1 MSTII
6 AVCISDVRGVQKTP
20 VAEIELLAD
29 HGVKGDAH
37 AGEWHRQ
44 VSLLADESAQVMRA
58 KGVTVGAGAFGEN
71 ILTRGIDVKALP
83 IGAQLRIGAREP
95 GAGPAAA
102 ADPTAAGDPAAPSG
116 PAAEGILLEVTQI
129 GKVCHNPCAI
139 YALAGEC
146 IMPTDGIFCR
156 VLRGGL
162 VRPGDAIEVVGP
174 ARSDPRSSAQRAH
187 HAHPHPPADHGA
199 RPSARRFRVALVVLS
214 DSRSTGA
221 REDLVVPT
229 TTDVLA
235 STAFDLIDTRI
246 IPDDEPGIVAAL
258 RELVARDDIHLILT
272 SGGTGLAPRDHAPE
286 ATRAVIEREAPG
298 LPELLR
304 MKGLAHTPRAML
316 TRGVAGTAGRTLI
329 VNLPGSPKAVREG
342 LDTLLPILPHALET
356 LLGQSR
362 ECARE

>member
-1 MSTII
+1 MSTVV
-6 AVCISDVRGVQKTP
+6 AVCTSDVRGVQKAP
-20 VAEIELLAD
+20 VAEIELLVD

-37 AGEWHRQ
+37 AGDWHRQ

-58 KGVTVGAGAFGEN
+58 KGVAVGAGAFGEN
-71 ILTRGIDVKALP
+71 ILTLGIDVKALP
-83 IGAQLRIGAREP
+83 IGARLRIRA
-95 GAGPAAA
+95 AGPA
-102 ADPTAAGDPAAPSG
+102 T
-116 PAAEGILLEVTQI
+116 EGVLLEVTQI

-156 VLRGGL
+156 VLRGGR
-162 VRPGDAIEVVGP
+162 VRPGDAIEVAGP
-174 ARSDPRSSAQRAH
+174 
-187 HAHPHPPADHGA
+187 
-199 RPSARRFRVALVVLS
+199 ARRFRVALVVLS

-221 REDLVVPT
+221 REDLVVPAT
-229 TTDVLA
+229 ADVLA
-235 STAFDLIDTRI
+235 STAFDLVETRI
-246 IPDDEPGIVAAL
+246 IPDDEPGIVATL

>member
-1 MSTII
+1 MSSIV
-6 AVCISDVRGVQKTP
+6 AVCTSEVRGVQKTS
-20 VAEIELLAD
+20 VAEIELLAN

-37 AGEWHRQ
+37 AGDWHRQ
-44 VSLLADESAQVMRA
+44 VSLLADESAQIMRA
-58 KGVTVGAGAFGEN
+58 KGVPVGAGAFGEN

-83 IGAQLRIGAREP
+83 IGARLRIVA
-95 GAGPAAA
+95 AAPAAQA
-102 ADPTAAGDPAAPSG
+102 G
-116 PAAEGILLEVTQI
+116 PAAEGPLLEVTQI
-129 GKVCHNPCAI
+129 GKVCHDPCAI
-139 YALAGEC
+139 HALAGEC

-156 VLRGGL
+156 VLRGGR
-162 VRPGDAIEVVGP
+162 VRPGDAIEVVEP
-174 ARSDPRSSAQRAH
+174 
-187 HAHPHPPADHGA
+187 
-199 RPSARRFRVALVVLS
+199 ARRFRVALVVLS

-221 REDLVVPT
+221 REDLVVPAT
-229 TTDVLA
+229 AEMLA
-235 STAFDLIDTRI
+235 STAFDLIETRI
-246 IPDDEPGIVAAL
+246 IPDDESGIVATL
-258 RELVARDDIHLILT
+258 RELVAREDVHLILT

-342 LDTLLPILPHALET
+342 LDALLPILPHALET

>member
-1 MSTII
+1 MSTVV
-6 AVCISDVRGVQKTP
+6 AVCTSEVRGVQKTP

-29 HGVKGDAH
+29 HGVKDDAH
-37 AGEWHRQ
+37 AGDWHRQ

-58 KGVTVGAGAFGEN
+58 KGVPVGAGAFGEN
-71 ILTRGIDVKALP
+71 ILTRGIDVKGLP
-83 IGAQLRIGAREP
+83 IGAQLRIGAP
-95 GAGPAAA
+95 DAGPAPVAV
-102 ADPTAAGDPAAPSG
+102 
-116 PAAEGILLEVTQI
+116 AEGVLLEVTQI
-129 GKVCHNPCAI
+129 GKICHDPCAI

-156 VLRGGL
+156 VLRGGR
-162 VRPGDAIEVVGP
+162 VRPGDAIEVV
-174 ARSDPRSSAQRAH
+174 ART
-187 HAHPHPPADHGA
+187 AHPAPQPP
-199 RPSARRFRVALVVLS
+199 ARRFRVALVVLS

-229 TTDVLA
+229 TADVLE
-235 STAFDLIDTRI
+235 STAFDIVDTRI
-246 IPDDEPGIVAAL
+246 IPDDEPGIVAVL
-258 RELVARDDIHLILT
+258 RELVVRGDIHLILT

-298 LPELLR
+298 LPELMR

-316 TRGVAGTAGRTLI
+316 TRGIAGTAGRTLI

-342 LDTLLPILPHALET
+342 LDALLAILPHALET
-356 LLGQSR
+356 LLGQSP

>member
-1 MSTII
+1 MSAII

-37 AGEWHRQ
+37 AGDWHRQ

-83 IGAQLRIGAREP
+83 IGAQLRIGAPEP
-95 GAGPAAA
+95 GAGPAAEA
-102 ADPTAAGDPAAPSG
+102 VM
-116 PAAEGILLEVTQI
+116 LEVTQI

-156 VLRGGL
+156 VLRGGR
-162 VRPGDAIEVVGP
+162 VRPGDAIEVVE
-174 ARSDPRSSAQRAH
+174 A
-187 HAHPHPPADHGA
+187 
-199 RPSARRFRVALVVLS
+199 ARRFRVALVVLS

-235 STAFDLIDTRI
+235 STTFDLVETRI
-246 IPDDEPGIVAAL
+246 IPDDKPGIVAAL
-258 RELVARDDIHLILT
+258 RELIAREDIHLILT